1 MRRHEDE
8 RVALSADHTQ
18 DGNVDS
24 VLKVV
29 FSQSLRDSASFSD
42 RGNVEILPGRS
53 AQTPFGRQRRDA
65 SQYGLVWRLEL
76 YEKELPM
83 HRRVLEVGAVGQR
96 EIGMK
101 FHPALAKTAEYA
113 DDLLGW
119 KEVERGLGH

>member
-18 DGNVDS
+18 DANVDS

-42 RGNVEILPGRS
+42 RANVEILPGRS
-53 AQTPFGRQRRDA
+53 AHTPFGRQRRDA
-65 SQYGLVWRLEL
+65 SQYGLVWRPEL

-96 EIGMK
+96 EMCMK
-101 FHPALAKTAEYA
+101 FHSALARRSGQA
-113 DDLLGW
+113 D
-119 KEVERGLGH
+119 VVCA